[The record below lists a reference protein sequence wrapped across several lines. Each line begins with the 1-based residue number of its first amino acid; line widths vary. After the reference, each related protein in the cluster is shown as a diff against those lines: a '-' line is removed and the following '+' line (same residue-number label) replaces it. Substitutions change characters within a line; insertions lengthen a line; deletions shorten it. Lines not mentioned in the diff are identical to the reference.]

1 MLATVGVLLPAIVV
15 AGQAPAARAVSG
27 VWTTAMQD
35 GATVTTHDG
44 SKWTAPAGYPFAVFE
59 EPREFSSGTAS
70 IEFKLIG
77 GTDDYPAGLA
87 FGHRGETYFYVRY
100 NTKDGNVALWR
111 MDGVKR
117 TVIDHGDAHEQL
129 ARGVWHSL
137 ELVVDD
143 AHIRATVN
151 GRLAV
156 EHTLDAPPPPGRLGL
171 WTKPDATTAF
181 RNLRVRTP

>member
-1 MLATVGVLLPAIVV
+1 MK
-15 AGQAPAARAVSG
+15 
-27 VWTTAMQD
+27 D

-44 SKWTAPAGYPFAVFE
+44 SKWTAREGYPFAVFE

-137 ELVVDD
+137 ELVVDG
-143 AHIRATVN
+143 AFVRATVN
-151 GRLAV
+151 GRLTV